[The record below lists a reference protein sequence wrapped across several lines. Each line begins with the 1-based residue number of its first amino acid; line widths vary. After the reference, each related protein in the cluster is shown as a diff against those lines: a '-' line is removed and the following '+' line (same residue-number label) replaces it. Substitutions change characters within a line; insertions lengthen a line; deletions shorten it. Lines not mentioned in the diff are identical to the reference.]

1 MKKKEAMKL
10 NIKNTKEMQFNGL
23 LRDKSF
29 VNGAWMSSEN
39 KSTFEVTNPFDNSII
54 ANVASLGSL
63 ETKNA
68 INCANEAFKTWS
80 KTTAEERSRLL
91 KKLYQL
97 QMDHVEDLAQ
107 ILTLEQGKPLNESR
121 GEIKYG
127 ASFIEWFAEEAKR
140 TYGDTIPSHGV
151 DKRIITIKQPVG
163 VVAAITPWNFP
174 NAMITRKIAPALAAG
189 CTVVIKPAHQTPLS
203 ALALA
208 ALVEKAGFP
217 KGVFNVITSDTA
229 KEIGNELT
237 SNPLVRKLSFTGSTK
252 VGKMLMRQCADTV
265 KKVSMELGGNAPFIV
280 FEDADIDNAVNGA
293 VASKFRNAGQTCVCT
308 NRIFVHDKVYKTF
321 VDKFTDAVS
330 KLKMGSGLEEETAI
344 GPLINNDAVNFVDS
358 LVKNAVNQGA
368 ELIIGGQKNDD
379 MENFY
384 PPTVLSNVN
393 SSMEIFNNE
402 IFGSIAPIIKFKDEA
417 EVIRMAN
424 DTPFGLAS
432 YFYTNDYAKIWR
444 VSEGLEYGMV
454 GINTGMIST
463 TVAPFG
469 GIKESGNGREGS
481 KYGMDDYL
489 EIKYLCIGGI

>member
-1 MKKKEAMKL
+1 MKID
-10 NIKNTKEMQFNGL
+10 IKNAIENQCNGL
-23 LRDKSF
+23 LRTKSF
-29 VNGAWMSSEN
+29 INGVWVSSEN
-39 KSTFEVTNPFDNSII
+39 ESTFEVTNPFDNSVI
-54 ANVASLGSL
+54 ANVANLGGS
-63 ETKNA
+63 ETKKA
-68 INCANEAFKTWS
+68 IDSANEAFKTWS

-97 QMDHVEDLAQ
+97 QLDHIEELAQ
-107 ILTLEQGKPLNESR
+107 LLTLEQGKPLVESR

-140 TYGDTIPSHGV
+140 TYGDTIPSHGH
-151 DKRIITIKQPVG
+151 DKRIITLKQAVG

-229 KEIGNELT
+229 KEIGDELT
-237 SNPLVRKLSFTGSTK
+237 ANPIVRKLSFTGSTK
-252 VGKMLMRQCADTV
+252 VGKTLMRQCSDTV

-280 FEDADIDNAVNGA
+280 FEDANIDNAVRGA
-293 VASKFRNAGQTCVCT
+293 IASKYRNAGQTCVCT
-308 NRIFVHDKVYKTF
+308 NRIFVHDNVYQTF
-321 VDKFTDAVS
+321 VDKFTVAVN
-330 KLKMGSGLEEETAI
+330 KLKMGSGLDEETAI
-344 GPLINNDAVNFVDS
+344 GPLINSDAVTFIDG
-358 LVKNAVNQGA
+358 LVKNAVGEGA
-368 ELIIGGQKNDD
+368 KLITGGEKIADK
-379 MENFY
+379 ENFY
-384 PPTVLSNVN
+384 PPTILTNVTN
-393 SSMEIFNNE
+393 SMEICRNE
-402 IFGSIAPIIKFKDEA
+402 IFGSIAPIIRFKDEA
-417 EVIRMAN
+417 EVVKMAN
-424 DTPFGLAS
+424 DTPYGLAS
-432 YFYTNDYAKIWR
+432 YFYSNDYAKIWR

-481 KYGMDDYL
+481 KYGMDEYL
-489 EIKYLCIGGI
+489 EIKYVCIGGVL

>member
-1 MKKKEAMKL
+1 MGEIVKMDIQNSNEMK
-10 NIKNTKEMQFNGL
+10 FNGL
-23 LRDKSF
+23 LKDKSF
-29 VNGAWMSSEN
+29 INGDWVSADD
-39 KSTFEVTNPFDNSII
+39 KSTFEVINPFDNSLIT
-54 ANVASLGSL
+54 NVASLGGQ
-63 ETKNA
+63 ETRRA
-68 INCANEAFKTWS
+68 IDCATEAFKTWS
-80 KTTAEERSRLL
+80 KTTAEERSNLL

-97 QMDHVEDLAQ
+97 QMDYLDDLAQ
-107 ILTLEQGKPLNESR
+107 ILTLEQGKPLKESR

-127 ASFIEWFAEEAKR
+127 ASFIEWFAEEARR

-189 CTVVIKPAHQTPLS
+189 CTIIVKPAKQTPLS

-217 KGVFNVITSDTA
+217 KGVFNVITANTA
-229 KEIGNELT
+229 REIGDEFT
-237 SNPLVRKLSFTGSTK
+237 SNSLVRKISFTGSTK
-252 VGKMLMRQCADTV
+252 VGKTLMRQCADTV

-280 FEDADIDNAVNGA
+280 FEDANIDNAVSGA
-293 VASKFRNAGQTCVCT
+293 IASKFRNAGQTCVCT
-308 NRIFVHDKVYKTF
+308 NRIFVHDKIYETF
-321 VDKFTDAVS
+321 VDKFTKAVR
-330 KLKMGSGLEEETAI
+330 KLKLGSGLDEKTEI
-344 GPLINNDAVNFVDS
+344 GPLINKDAVEFIDG
-358 LVKNAVNQGA
+358 LVKKSVSEGA
-368 ELIIGGQKNDD
+368 ELILGGQQIDN

-384 PPTVLSNVN
+384 PPTILSNVN
-393 SSMEIFNNE
+393 SDMEIFKNE
-402 IFGSIAPIIKFKDEA
+402 IFGSIAPIIKFNDEA

-454 GINTGMIST
+454 GVNTGMIST

-469 GIKESGNGREGS
+469 GVKESGNGREGS

>member
-1 MKKKEAMKL
+1 MNL
-10 NIKNTKEMQFNGL
+10 NIKNTQKSQFNGL

-29 VNGAWMSSEN
+29 VNGAWVSSEN
-39 KSTFEVTNPFDNSII
+39 NSTFEVTNPFDNSRI
-54 ANVASLGSL
+54 ASVANLGCI

-151 DKRIITIKQPVG
+151 DKRIVTIKQPIG

-174 NAMITRKIAPALAAG
+174 NAMITRKVAPALAAG

-208 ALVEKAGFP
+208 VLVEKAGFP

-229 KEIGNELT
+229 KEIGDELT
-237 SNPLVRKLSFTGSTK
+237 ANPLVRKLSFTGSTR

-280 FEDADIDNAVNGA
+280 FEDADIDNAVSGA
-293 VASKFRNAGQTCVCT
+293 IASKFRNAGQTCVCT
-308 NRIFVHDKVYKTF
+308 NRIFVHDKVYQTF
-321 VDKFTDAVS
+321 IDKFSAAVG

-344 GPLINNDAVNFVDS
+344 GPLINSNAVNFVDS
-358 LVKNAVNQGA
+358 LVKNAVTEGA
-368 ELIIGGQKNDD
+368 ELIIGGQKNED

-384 PPTVLSNVN
+384 PPTILSNVT

-402 IFGSIAPIIKFKDEA
+402 IFGSIAPIIKFNDEA

-424 DTPFGLAS
+424 DTPYGLAS
-432 YFYTNDYAKIWR
+432 YFYTNDYAKVWR

-469 GIKESGNGREGS
+469 GVKESGTGREGS

>member
-1 MKKKEAMKL
+1 
-10 NIKNTKEMQFNGL
+10 
-23 LRDKSF
+23 
-29 VNGAWMSSEN
+29 
-39 KSTFEVTNPFDNSII
+39 
-54 ANVASLGSL
+54 
-63 ETKNA
+63 
-68 INCANEAFKTWS
+68 
-80 KTTAEERSRLL
+80 
-91 KKLYQL
+91 
-97 QMDHVEDLAQ
+97 Q
-107 ILTLEQGKPLNESR
+107 ILTLEQGKPLKESR

-127 ASFIEWFAEEAKR
+127 ASFIEWFAEEARR

-189 CTVVIKPAHQTPLS
+189 CTIIVKPAKQTPLS

-217 KGVFNVITSDTA
+217 KGVFNVITANTA
-229 KEIGNELT
+229 REIGDEFT
-237 SNPLVRKLSFTGSTK
+237 SNSLVRKISFTGSTK
-252 VGKMLMRQCADTV
+252 VGKTLMRQCADTV

-280 FEDADIDNAVNGA
+280 FEDANIDNAVSGA
-293 VASKFRNAGQTCVCT
+293 IASKFRNAGQTCVCT
-308 NRIFVHDKVYKTF
+308 NRIFVHDKIYETF
-321 VDKFTDAVS
+321 VDKFTKAVR
-330 KLKMGSGLEEETAI
+330 KLKLGSGLDEKTEI
-344 GPLINNDAVNFVDS
+344 GPLINKDAVEFIDG
-358 LVKNAVNQGA
+358 LVKKSVSEGA
-368 ELIIGGQKNDD
+368 ELILGGQQIDN

-384 PPTVLSNVN
+384 PPTILSNVN
-393 SSMEIFNNE
+393 SDMEIFKNE
-402 IFGSIAPIIKFKDEA
+402 IFGSIAPIIKFNDEA

-454 GINTGMIST
+454 GVNTGMIST

-469 GIKESGNGREGS
+469 GVKESGNGREGS

>member
-1 MKKKEAMKL
+1 MKL
-10 NIKNTKEMQFNGL
+10 NIKNTEKVHFNGL

-29 VNGAWMSSEN
+29 VNGAWVSSEN

-80 KTTAEERSRLL
+80 KTTAEERSKLL

-97 QMDHVEDLAQ
+97 QMDHLEDLAQ

-151 DKRIITIKQPVG
+151 DKRIITIKQPIG
-163 VVAAITPWNFP
+163 IVAAITPWNFP

-293 VASKFRNAGQTCVCT
+293 IASKFRNAGQTCVCT

-344 GPLINNDAVNFVDS
+344 GPLINRDAVNFVDS

-368 ELIIGGQKNDD
+368 ELIIGGQKNAD

-393 SSMEIFNNE
+393 STMEIFNNE

-432 YFYTNDYAKIWR
+432 YFYTNDYAKVWR

>member
-1 MKKKEAMKL
+1 MKIDIDNAKE
-10 NIKNTKEMQFNGL
+10 IQYNGL

-29 VNGAWMSSEN
+29 VNGTWVSSEN
-39 KSTFEVTNPFDNSII
+39 ESTFEVTNPFDNSII
-54 ANVASLGSL
+54 TNVANLGGI
-63 ETKNA
+63 ETKKA
-68 INCANEAFKTWS
+68 IDCANEAFKTWS
-80 KTTAEERSRLL
+80 KTTAEERSNLL
-91 KKLYQL
+91 KKLFQL
-97 QMDHVEDLAQ
+97 QMDHLEDLAQ
-107 ILTLEQGKPLNESR
+107 ILTLEQGKPINEAR

-151 DKRIITIKQPVG
+151 DKRIITIKQAVG

-229 KEIGNELT
+229 KEIGDELT

-252 VGKMLMRQCADTV
+252 VGKTLMRQCSDTV

-293 VASKFRNAGQTCVCT
+293 IASKFRNAGQTCVCT
-308 NRIFVHDKVYKTF
+308 NRIFVHDKVYQTF
-321 VDKFTDAVS
+321 VDKFTVAVNQ
-330 KLKMGSGLEEETAI
+330 LKMGSGLDQETAI
-344 GPLINNDAVNFVDS
+344 GPLINSDAVNFVDS

-368 ELIIGGQKNDD
+368 ELISGGQKIAD

-393 SSMEIFNNE
+393 NDMEICKNE
-402 IFGSIAPIIKFKDEA
+402 IFGSVAPIIRFKDEA
-417 EVIRMAN
+417 EVISMAN

-432 YFYTNDYAKIWR
+432 YFYTNDYAKVWR

>member
-1 MKKKEAMKL
+1 MKL
-10 NIKNTKEMQFNGL
+10 NIKNTEEVHFNGL

-29 VNGAWMSSEN
+29 VNGAWISSEN

-80 KTTAEERSRLL
+80 KTTAEERSKLL

-97 QMDHVEDLAQ
+97 QIDHLEDLAQ

-140 TYGDTIPSHGV
+140 TYGDTIPSHGI

-280 FEDADIDNAVNGA
+280 FEDADIDNAVSGA
-293 VASKFRNAGQTCVCT
+293 IASKFRNAGQTCVCT

-330 KLKMGSGLEEETAI
+330 KLKMGSGLEEETTI
-344 GPLINNDAVNFVDS
+344 GPLINSDAVNFVDS

-368 ELIIGGQKNDD
+368 ELIIGGQKNAD

-393 SSMEIFNNE
+393 STMEIFNNE

-432 YFYTNDYAKIWR
+432 YFYTNDYAKVWR
-444 VSEGLEYGMV
+444 VAEGLEYGMV